1 MHLFRGIKSKSSK
14 SKSGFFFKWVMSS
27 EKFQNVLK
35 DDFKVLVKI
44 FMLKCPKSRRIWGM
58 SRAESVTFSNK

>member
-1 MHLFRGIKSKSSK
+1 
-14 SKSGFFFKWVMSS
+14 MSS

-44 FMLKCPKSRRIWGM
+44 FMLKCPNSIRIWGM